1 MDTANKDLFADTNY
15 GKAALRKLRP
25 LPANFRLYRSEWL
38 GKEPKDW
45 QEMRVTG
52 RVFRPSKNGKL
63 DIPVPGTIRSVIVTR
78 DEMRAEG
85 QELPPLLRVLK

>member
-1 MDTANKDLFADTNY
+1 MDSDNKDLFADTNY
-15 GKAALRKLRP
+15 GRAALRKLGP
-25 LPANFRLYRSEWL
+25 QPPNFRLYRSEWL

-45 QEMRVTG
+45 HEMRVTG

-78 DEMRAEG
+78 EEMRAEAQG
-85 QELPPLLRVLK
+85 